1 MFKTKVRIMPRQKK
15 FNEESVVLGFR
26 VPKSKEGI
34 CREIIQKWINT
45 KGWIR
50 IEAKRREKNNNRG

>member
-1 MFKTKVRIMPRQKK
+1 MPRRKK

-34 CREIIQKWINT
+34 CREIIQKWINA
-45 KGWIR
+45 KGWIG
-50 IEAKRREKNNNRG
+50 IEAKRREKNYNRG

>member
-1 MFKTKVRIMPRQKK
+1 MPRKKK

-26 VPKSKEGI
+26 VPKSKEDI

-45 KGWIR
+45 EVWIR
-50 IEAKRREKNNNRG
+50 IEAKRQAKNNNRG

>member
-1 MFKTKVRIMPRQKK
+1 MPRKKK

-26 VPKSKEGI
+26 VPKSKEDI

-45 KGWIR
+45 EGWIR
-50 IEAKRREKNNNRG
+50 IEAKRRERNNNT